1 MCAGNLGRLE
11 GTIQTEGREGERIV
25 FQSRIFHDTTK
36 HLLKISV
43 ISFQNVSVTLSSSLT
58 SLGSAESLDGGWKGP
73 KYVRVGLN
81 YLFRRLVAQRW
92 REHLEFIL
100 RKCFPSVGLCSPM
113 KKGKGS
119 EQKFL
124 KKEMK
129 ITY

>member
-11 GTIQTEGREGERIV
+11 GTIQTEGREGEKI
-25 FQSRIFHDTTK
+25 FQSRRFNYTTK

-43 ISFQNVSVTLSSSLT
+43 ISFQNVSVALSSSLT
-58 SLGSAESLDGGWKGP
+58 SLVSAESLDGGWEGP
-73 KYVRVGLN
+73 KYVRVSLN
-81 YLFRRLVAQRW
+81 CLFRMLVAQRW

-100 RKCFPSVGLCSPM
+100 MKCFPSIGSCSPT

-119 EQKFL
+119 GHNVL